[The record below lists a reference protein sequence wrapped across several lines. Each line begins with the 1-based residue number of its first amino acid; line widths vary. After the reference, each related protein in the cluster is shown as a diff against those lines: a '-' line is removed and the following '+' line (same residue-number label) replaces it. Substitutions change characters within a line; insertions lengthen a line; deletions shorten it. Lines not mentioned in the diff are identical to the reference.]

1 MLTTLLESK
10 RKKETSAGGTALSIV
25 FHVVI
30 ISLLVWVTANAG
42 TEMAKERRQEDVKF
56 VQVKKPPPPE
66 PEKPPPPQVVVTP
79 PPPKGFQVPVPPV
92 NIPDKI
98 PDVDLS
104 KSVTNEADFSGKGVE
119 GGVARGVAGGTGH
132 VNNDQPY
139 FEFQVEKPVL
149 AREGNPAPPYPSM
162 LESARVAG
170 EVMAQFVVD
179 TTGRAD
185 MSTFKVLKSTND
197 LFTNS
202 VKNVLPKWHF
212 YPAETGGRKVKQVV
226 QQPFIFKAPS

>member
-1 MLTTLLESK
+1 MIEVLRAHLTGVGSITSAADLLYSCTSTQPSDDRMLTTLIESK
-10 RKKETSAGGTALSIV
+10 RKKEASAGGTVLSIV

-30 ISLLVWVTANAG
+30 IALLVWVTANVGSAG
-42 TEMAKERRQEDVKF
+42 MKERRQEDVKF
-56 VQVKKPPPPE
+56 VQVKKP
-66 PEKPPPPQVVVTP
+66 P

-104 KSVTNEADFSGKGVE
+104 KSVTNEADFSGKGQE
-119 GGVARGVAGGTGH
+119 GGVARGVVGGTGH

-149 AREGNPAPPYPSM
+149 AREGNPTPTYPSM
-162 LESARVAG
+162 LESGRVAG

-179 TTGRAD
+179 TTGRVD
-185 MSTFKVLKSTND
+185 MSTF
-197 LFTNS
+197 
-202 VKNVLPKWHF
+202 
-212 YPAETGGRKVKQVV
+212 
-226 QQPFIFKAPS
+226 

>member
-1 MLTTLLESK
+1 
-10 RKKETSAGGTALSIV
+10 RKKEASAGGTVLSIV
-25 FHVVI
+25 FHVVVG
-30 ISLLVWVTANAG
+30 LVLVWVTASAG
-42 TEMAKERRQEDVKF
+42 NEAMKARRQEDVKF

-104 KSVTNEADFSGKGVE
+104 KSVTNEADFSGKGQE
-119 GGVARGVAGGTGH
+119 GGVARGVVGGTGH

-149 AREGNPAPPYPSM
+149 AREGNPTPAYPSM

-179 TTGRAD
+179 TTGRVD
-185 MSTFKVLKSTND
+185 MSTFKVLKTTND
-197 LFTNS
+197 LFTSS
-202 VKNVLPKWHF
+202 VKNALSRSRF